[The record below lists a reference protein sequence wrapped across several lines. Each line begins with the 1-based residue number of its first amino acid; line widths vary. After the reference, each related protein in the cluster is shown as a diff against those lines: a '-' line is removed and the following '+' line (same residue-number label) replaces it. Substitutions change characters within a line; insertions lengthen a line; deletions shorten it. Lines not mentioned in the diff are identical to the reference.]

1 MSPYAYLP
9 ILLLLDPGAPADVV
23 AALLSTVGTQ
33 SRRHHRRA
41 NEPAVRVGPAEG
53 PQSTCFAYDPRML
66 LHKTLGTDALGHP
79 ILPVADAA
87 ADAAAEAQLVGDAD
101 ADAAAAVDAA
111 ADADAAAEGAAVL
124 TPLQEVLAAVRTEE
138 RVAMAR
144 GALQRAV
151 QKTSMH
157 PERPTR

>member
-1 MSPYAYLP
+1 
-9 ILLLLDPGAPADVV
+9 
-23 AALLSTVGTQ
+23 
-33 SRRHHRRA
+33 
-41 NEPAVRVGPAEG
+41 
-53 PQSTCFAYDPRML
+53 ML

-101 ADAAAAVDAA
+101 ADAAAAAAVDAA